1 MEVWH
6 LVGDLTAC
14 PTIWQVVGV
23 MYNLKAVKRFMN
35 VFEKLKL
42 KDVGLVNDH
51 HKMKVCKI
59 LFAKKKYSFDICSTY
74 SINFFRD
81 VPSSIQKN

>member
-23 MYNLKAVKRFMN
+23 MYNIKA
-35 VFEKLKL
+35 EL
-42 KDVGLVNDH
+42 KD
-51 HKMKVCKI
+51 
-59 LFAKKKYSFDICSTY
+59 S
-74 SINFFRD
+74 
-81 VPSSIQKN
+81 